1 MVFYRNYAF
10 HNLILPPPSE
20 DDLSHAK
27 MSSFEHA
34 VEHLIEEIPSQ
45 TEFIDNEISLRTILS
60 LLARRY
66 TAMSV

>member
-1 MVFYRNYAF
+1 LVLVFYRNYAF

-27 MSSFEHA
+27 MTLLEHT
-34 VEHLIEEIPSQ
+34 VEHLIEEI
-45 TEFIDNEISLRTILS
+45 EFIDNKISLRKMLS

-66 TAMSV
+66 TASSV